1 MPEVSWE
8 EWQLAGGVD
17 TGMSRTPNV
26 PRGAANNGERGGL
39 LLRGRRGGRQ
49 LAAEA
54 IGVLGEVMYFKQ
66 GGN

>member
-1 MPEVSWE
+1 M
-8 EWQLAGGVD
+8 GGMAVGRRGGHR
-17 TGMSRTPNV
+17 GMSRTPNV

-66 GGN
+66 SRRR

>member
-1 MPEVSWE
+1 MAVGRR
-8 EWQLAGGVD
+8 GGHR
-17 TGMSRTPNV
+17 GMSRTPNV

-54 IGVLGEVMYFKQ
+54 IGVLGGDVF
-66 GGN
+66 